1 MKKFLDTVKVKF
13 KSGNGGQ
20 GVTVFFQDWMQKKKH
35 PHGGDGGRGGNIVLV
50 ANAQFNTLSFFQ
62 NNEILNADNGGNGG
76 KSNRHGK
83 NGEDLFFQVPVGT
96 LIFDEK
102 QKQLL
107 FNFVADGQKFTIT
120 KGGYGGWGNATL
132 SRKHRKP
139 IDYSY
144 PGTLGEEKIVV
155 LDLRMLSEVA
165 LIGLPNVGK
174 TSLLNVM
181 TNAKA
186 KIGNYTFTTLSP
198 NLGLIFFHKSKK
210 KILISDLPGIIEKA
224 HLNKG
229 LGNRFLKHT
238 QRCYLLLHVV
248 DLSKPKK
255 EILHDFHLIN
265 HELFTYNHHF
275 SQIPQVIIANKS
287 DIALLNNNLKLT
299 DFKYKD
305 FVFLDFITV
314 SSIKNTNL
322 TLLKDII
329 LRALDNKPEF
339 QTVMEKIIENDP
351 KYIPVHKYRTE
362 RLIHFRKVTDNAWE
376 LSSSLIDQ
384 FVLRL
389 NLEEEADLLK
399 LSNFLN
405 NSKITQRLKS
415 EGIRDGDLVY
425 LSKKQF
431 VWKN

>member
-1 MKKFLDTVKVKF
+1 
-13 KSGNGGQ
+13 
-20 GVTVFFQDWMQKKKH
+20 
-35 PHGGDGGRGGNIVLV
+35 
-50 ANAQFNTLSFFQ
+50 
-62 NNEILNADNGGNGG
+62 
-76 KSNRHGK
+76 
-83 NGEDLFFQVPVGT
+83 
-96 LIFDEK
+96 
-102 QKQLL
+102 
-107 FNFVADGQKFTIT
+107 
-120 KGGYGGWGNATL
+120 
-132 SRKHRKP
+132 
-139 IDYSY
+139 
-144 PGTLGEEKIVV
+144 
-155 LDLRMLSEVA
+155 MLSEVA

-362 RLIHFRKVTDNAWE
+362 RLIHFRKVTDNA
-376 LSSSLIDQ
+376 
-384 FVLRL
+384 
-389 NLEEEADLLK
+389 
-399 LSNFLN
+399 
-405 NSKITQRLKS
+405 
-415 EGIRDGDLVY
+415 
-425 LSKKQF
+425 
-431 VWKN
+431 